1 MAAPV
6 PQLLL
11 ATCDGAACFRVS
23 GKPSLDLSGYLREAA
38 GGLVQTGCTRLM
50 VDLTGCPSVDST
62 FIGVLLFLTKL
73 VARAT
78 PPGRVILLA
87 ACELV
92 RHQLDSLGVLDRF
105 DLVERSEARLEFD
118 AVTVAASGK
127 EQTTRVCLDA
137 HRDLIEASAA
147 NAAKFKD
154 VVEFLENDLRR
165 LTGAKP
171 A

>member
-1 MAAPV
+1 MPAPV
-6 PQLLL
+6 PRLLL
-11 ATCDGAACFRVS
+11 ATCDGAACFRVA
-23 GKPSLDLSGYLREAA
+23 GKPSLDLSGHLREAA
-38 GGLVQTGCTRLM
+38 EGLVGSGHTRLM
-50 VDLTGCPSVDST
+50 VDLTECPSVDST

-73 VARAT
+73 VART
-78 PPGRVILLA
+78 PSRERVTVVA
-87 ACELV
+87 ACNLV

-105 DLVERSEARLEFD
+105 DLVERGETGMEFD
-118 AVTVAASGK
+118 AVAAGPAGK
-127 EQTTRVCLDA
+127 EQSTRLCLQA

-165 LTGAKP
+165 LNGAKP